1 MREGITVMRDV
12 VTELLDAGVV
22 RHDKLNMLHIA
33 GKADAQILTKLLVG
47 RRCKKFAK
55 EFEITSID
63 YGYDGYITA
72 RGYCILGNGRRG
84 TQTWDIGAINTRDFE

>member
-1 MREGITVMRDV
+1 MCNGITVMRDV

-22 RHDKLNMLHIA
+22 RHDKINVLHIA
-33 GKADAQILTKLLVG
+33 GNADAQVLAKLLIG

-55 EFEITSID
+55 EYEITSIN

-72 RGYCILGNGRRG
+72 RGYRILGNGKRG
-84 TQTWDIGAINTRDFE
+84 TQTWDIGAINTRAFE